1 MINNIIEK
9 FRDNIS
15 KKSIQEILNIPIKKV
30 LQITNKN
37 ENNNE
42 NNNEFLIMI
51 PFISKKND
59 EIHVDIKFIHHYKP
73 VYLHFLPPELNEII
87 TSFMNDIIY
96 LKFAISY
103 PEQYPFISPY
113 WSLDK
118 YSCSFATNFNI
129 MRYYQ
134 NKIDYHNQINQHLIG
149 TPSIYP
155 EKDIL
160 GFIVIINHFDEIF
173 EIMRKDC

>member
-1 MINNIIEK
+1 MITNIIEK

-15 KKSIQEILNIPIKKV
+15 KNTIQDLLDIPIKKV
-30 LQITNKN
+30 LQNTNKDVNMGVNKN
-37 ENNNE
+37 E
-42 NNNEFLIMI
+42 FHIMI

-59 EIHVDIKFIHHYKP
+59 EIHMEIKFIHHYKS

-87 TSFMNDIIY
+87 DSFMNDIIY
-96 LKFAISY
+96 LKFVISY
-103 PEQYPFISPY
+103 PENYPFISPC

-118 YSCSFATNFNI
+118 YSCSFATKFNI

-134 NKIDYHNQINQHLIG
+134 NKIDCHNQITQYLIG

-160 GFIVIINHFDEIF
+160 GFIVIVNHFDDIF
-173 EIMRKDC
+173 EIMRLDC